1 MMQKWY
7 NAYDE
12 TIRVPFVVKGPGV
25 QARDGGVSTPTSHV
39 DLIPTLLGLAGVDV
53 EAARARL
60 TESHTETHEL
70 PGRDLAPLVRG
81 SVAEAAVATPV
92 YFMTEDDISRGLSM
106 GNVLTG
112 EPYDAVTGPA
122 RVESVVA
129 MVPGPDGAEHL
140 WKLSHYYERLDDW
153 NAAHGIAP
161 NPFAPPAA
169 EPMFELYDLTADPEE
184 RTNLATTDAAALS
197 ALQSVLL
204 EQRDAKRLLPRYRNP
219 A

>member
-1 MMQKWY
+1 
-7 NAYDE
+7 
-12 TIRVPFVVKGPGV
+12 
-25 QARDGGVSTPTSHV
+25 
-39 DLIPTLLGLAGVDV
+39 
-53 EAARARL
+53 
-60 TESHTETHEL
+60 
-70 PGRDLAPLVRG
+70 
-81 SVAEAAVATPV
+81 
-92 YFMTEDDISRGLSM
+92 MTEDDISRGLSM

-184 RTNLATTDAAALS
+184 RTNLATTDAASKA
-197 ALQSVLL
+197 
-204 EQRDAKRLLPRYRNP
+204 RDLVVTEVRKDAAVVFTDAEEAFFRGGDEKPAPVVPTAAPPVESFADLDADYQPVSFWDRVRGKRAQPTAAQPAEPVPPTQPQKPPKPSDKPRPKPKPRKK
-219 A
+219 